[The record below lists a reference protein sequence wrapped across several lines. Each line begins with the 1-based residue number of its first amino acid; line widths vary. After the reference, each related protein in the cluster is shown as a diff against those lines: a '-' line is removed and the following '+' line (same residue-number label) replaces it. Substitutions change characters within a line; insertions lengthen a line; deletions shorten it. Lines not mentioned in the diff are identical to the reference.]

1 MSTVVKFAPGFAA
14 AIVALAVLKLIG
26 WLGWASA
33 SGEIAIF
40 LVTYLV
46 VAVATDRAM
55 KRYGV
60 QGSPDS

>member
-1 MSTVVKFAPGFAA
+1 MSTVIKFAPGFAA

-40 LVTYLV
+40 LVSYLV

-55 KRYGV
+55 QRYGV
-60 QGSPDS
+60 KKSAGG

>member
-1 MSTVVKFAPGFAA
+1 MSSVIKFAPGFAA
-14 AIVALAVLKLIG
+14 AIVALAVLKLIA

-33 SGEIAIF
+33 SGEIAVF

-55 KRYGV
+55 QRYGV
-60 QGSPDS
+60 QKGPGG

>member
-1 MSTVVKFAPGFAA
+1 MSAVVKFAPGFAA

-40 LVTYLV
+40 LVSYLV

-55 KRYGV
+55 QRYGI
-60 QGSPDS
+60 QRSPGG

>member
-1 MSTVVKFAPGFAA
+1 MSNVIKFAPGFAA

-33 SGEIAIF
+33 SGEIAVF

-55 KRYGV
+55 KKYGV
-60 QGSPDS
+60 QASPGS

>member
-1 MSTVVKFAPGFAA
+1 MSAVIKFAPGFAA
-14 AIVALAVLKLIG
+14 AIVALAVLQLIS

-33 SGEIAIF
+33 SGEIAVF

-55 KRYGV
+55 QRYGV
-60 QGSPDS
+60 QKSAGA

>member
-1 MSTVVKFAPGFAA
+1 MSTVLKFAPGFAA
-14 AIVALAVLKLIG
+14 AIVALAVLKLVS

-33 SGEIAIF
+33 SGEIAVF

-55 KRYGV
+55 QRYGV
-60 QGSPDS
+60 RKSAGG

>member
-1 MSTVVKFAPGFAA
+1 MSTVIKFAPGFAA
-14 AIVALAVLKLIG
+14 AVVALIVLKLID

-33 SGEIAIF
+33 SGEVAVF

-55 KRYGV
+55 QKYGV
-60 QGSPDS
+60 QSRPGS

>member
-1 MSTVVKFAPGFAA
+1 MSSVIKFAPGFAA

-55 KRYGV
+55 RKYGV
-60 QGSPDS
+60 QRSAGG

>member
-1 MSTVVKFAPGFAA
+1 MSTLIKFAPGFAA
-14 AIVALAVLKLIG
+14 AIVALVVLKLIA

-33 SGEIAIF
+33 SGEIAVF

-55 KRYGV
+55 QRYGV
-60 QGSPDS
+60 QRSAGG

>member
-1 MSTVVKFAPGFAA
+1 MSAVIKFAPGLAA
-14 AIVALAVLKLIG
+14 AIVALAVLKLIA

-33 SGEIAIF
+33 SGEIAVF

-55 KRYGV
+55 QRYGV
-60 QGSPDS
+60 QKSAGG

>member
-1 MSTVVKFAPGFAA
+1 MSTVIKFTPGFAA

-26 WLGWASA
+26 WLGWAST
-33 SGEIAIF
+33 SGEIALF

-55 KRYGV
+55 RKYGV
-60 QGSPDS
+60 QSGPGS

>member
-1 MSTVVKFAPGFAA
+1 MSTVIKFAPGFAA
-14 AIVALAVLKLIG
+14 AVVALIVLKLIH

-33 SGEIAIF
+33 SGEVAVF

-55 KRYGV
+55 QKYGV
-60 QGSPDS
+60 QSRPGS

>member
-1 MSTVVKFAPGFAA
+1 MSTVIKFAPGFAA
-14 AIVALAVLKLIG
+14 AIVALAVLKLIS

-55 KRYGV
+55 QRYGV
-60 QGSPDS
+60 QKAKGG

>member
-1 MSTVVKFAPGFAA
+1 MSTVIKFAPGFAA

-33 SGEIAIF
+33 TGEIALF
-40 LVTYLV
+40 LLTYLV
-46 VAVATDRAM
+46 VAVVTDRAM

-60 QGSPDS
+60 QGTPGS

>member
-1 MSTVVKFAPGFAA
+1 MSTVIKFAPGFAA
-14 AIVALAVLKLIG
+14 AIVAVAVLKLIA
-26 WLGWASA
+26 WLGWASV

-55 KRYGV
+55 QRYGV
-60 QGSPDS
+60 QKGPGG

>member
-40 LVTYLV
+40 LVSYLV

-55 KRYGV
+55 QRYGV
-60 QGSPDS
+60 KKSAGG

>member
-1 MSTVVKFAPGFAA
+1 MSSVIRFAPGLAA

-33 SGEIAIF
+33 SGEIAVF

-46 VAVATDRAM
+46 VAVVTDRAM

-60 QGSPDS
+60 QKRPGS

>member
-1 MSTVVKFAPGFAA
+1 V
-14 AIVALAVLKLIG
+14 
-26 WLGWASA
+26 

-55 KRYGV
+55 QKYGV
-60 QGSPDS
+60 QKGPGG

>member
-1 MSTVVKFAPGFAA
+1 MSTVIKFAPGLAA

-33 SGEIAIF
+33 SGEIAVF

-55 KRYGV
+55 RRYGV
-60 QGSPDS
+60 QRSPGS

>member
-1 MSTVVKFAPGFAA
+1 MSTVIKFAPGFAA

-33 SGEIAIF
+33 SGKIAVF

-46 VAVATDRAM
+46 VAVTTDRAM
-55 KRYGV
+55 QRYGV
-60 QGSPDS
+60 QRSPGG

>member
-1 MSTVVKFAPGFAA
+1 MSSVLKFAPGFAA

-40 LVTYLV
+40 LVAYLV

-55 KRYGV
+55 QRYGV
-60 QGSPDS
+60 QRTPGG

>member
-1 MSTVVKFAPGFAA
+1 MSTVIKFAPGFAA
-14 AIVALAVLKLIG
+14 AIVALALLKLVG

-33 SGEIAIF
+33 SGEIAVF

-55 KRYGV
+55 QRYGV
-60 QGSPDS
+60 QRSPGG

>member
-1 MSTVVKFAPGFAA
+1 MSAVIKFAPGFAA

-60 QGSPDS
+60 QSSPGT

>member
-1 MSTVVKFAPGFAA
+1 MSTVIKFAPGFAA
-14 AIVALAVLKLIG
+14 AIVALAVLKLIA

-33 SGEIAIF
+33 SGEVAVF

-55 KRYGV
+55 QRYGV
-60 QGSPDS
+60 QKSPGG

>member
-1 MSTVVKFAPGFAA
+1 MSTVIKFAPGFAA
-14 AIVALAVLKLIG
+14 AIVALVVLELIS

-33 SGEIAIF
+33 SGEVAIF

-55 KRYGV
+55 QKYGV
-60 QGSPDS
+60 QRSPDG